1 MKVHLIENNKIVN
14 TIEIDSVELS
24 LELFPDILS
33 VSAELGGNIGDTY
46 NPETGE
52 FTQPVPVKIV
62 PQSVT
67 MRQARL
73 ALLQVGK
80 LGNVPSAIEMLSSPH
95 KEIAQIEWE
104 FSSTVER
111 NRPLVQALGPL
122 LELSEEELDDLFILA
137 GTL

>member
-1 MKVHLIENNKIVN
+1 MRAHVIENNTVVN
-14 TIEIDSVELS
+14 TIEVASLDVFNNLVEAIS
-24 LELFPDILS
+24 GS
-33 VSAELGGNIGDTY
+33 IGDTY
-46 NPETGE
+46 NPETGT
-52 FTQPVPVKIV
+52 FTPPISPKII
-62 PQSVT
+62 PQTVT

-80 LGNVPSAIEMLSSPH
+80 LGNVPSAIDLLPSPQ